1 MIKAPSIM
9 AAGTPADFRTRM
21 QAVTAVAAQ
30 HAASVDRAAR
40 FPEEA
45 FAAVKSQRLLGILVP
60 QRLGGEGADLAQVAD
75 VCYQLAQACASTRLI
90 YAIHPIKTACPPRPL
105 RPSQ

>member
-1 MIKAPSIM
+1 MNKASSVM
-9 AAGTPADFRTRM
+9 AAGTPADFRTRV

-30 HAASVDRAAR
+30 HAASVDSAAR

-60 QRLGGEGADLAQVAD
+60 ERLGGEGGDLAQVAD
-75 VCYQLAQACASTRLI
+75 GFYRLGLSCGPSGVSLALA
-90 YAIHPIKTACPPRPL
+90 PMKNGGFPRAL
-105 RPSQ
+105 